1 MWWSMPMFCGTKPI
15 TFRREEVS
23 CVSMKKIMI
32 SWIKMTLVQPAMVSL
47 GLWTSSIDRVGVEEG
62 NHLGKYKVNHQEECL
77 VVISK

>member
-1 MWWSMPMFCGTKPI
+1 
-15 TFRREEVS
+15 
-23 CVSMKKIMI
+23 MI